1 MLHNLNHQTATA
13 NAIHPAE
20 ERPEKRPEGRP
31 ELTPNRHAMRRWLRF
46 TLIGVLVLLAGFIV
60 NLLLANLLFT
70 GLPTGSRAPL
80 FQGEALDGQLI
91 DLAQAQG
98 QPVMLTFWSPDCFAC
113 REELPT
119 LQTVATDPNA
129 GMQLI
134 TVVSHTEEALVA
146 DFVAAQGLTFPILVD
161 PTGTIAE
168 QYEVSGIPFTYFIDG
183 NGLVDEV
190 VMGAGREGALQD
202 QLSRWLNSCRID
214 EVCTVE

>member
-1 MLHNLNHQTATA
+1 MLQNLNHQTATA

-20 ERPEKRPEGRP
+20 GRTEERP

-46 TLIGVLVLLAGFIV
+46 TLIGILVLLTGFIV
-60 NLLLANLLFT
+60 NLLLVNLLFT

-91 DLAQAQG
+91 DLAQGQG

-119 LQTVATDPNA
+119 LQALAGDPNA
-129 GMQLI
+129 EMQLI
-134 TVVSHTEEALVA
+134 TVVSHMEEALVA
-146 DFVAAQGLTFPILVD
+146 DFVAEQGLTFPILVD
-161 PTGTIAE
+161 PAGTIAE

-202 QLSRWLNSCRID
+202 QLSHWLNSCRID
-214 EVCTVE
+214 EVCAVE